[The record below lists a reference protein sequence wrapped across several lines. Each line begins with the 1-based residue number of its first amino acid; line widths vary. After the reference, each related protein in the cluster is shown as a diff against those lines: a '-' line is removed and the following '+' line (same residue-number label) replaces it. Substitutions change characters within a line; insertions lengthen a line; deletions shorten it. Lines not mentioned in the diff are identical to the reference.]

1 MRDELK
7 LQHRDPLKC
16 YTCTRAVLHL
26 YTPPGVIDGLRVID
40 PGEGAVGDRHIEEV
54 TQRPPALLHLV
65 LQEPVCGHLG
75 PHLRYVLPVELDSG
89 LLARGHCAEHVQAR
103 GGGGRHHL
111 VVHHLDEGVCAH
123 EGVEPAA
130 GPGLH
135 GEVQRQDGAPH
146 TLIPPHTGDI

>member
-1 MRDELK
+1 MYTLN
-7 LQHRDPLKC
+7 C
-16 YTCTRAVLHL
+16 YTCTHL
-26 YTPPGVIDGLRVID
+26 LASLMACVSLTLGKGQSGTGTLRKS
-40 PGEGAVGDRHIEEV
+40 H
-54 TQRPPALLHLV
+54 
-65 LQEPVCGHLG
+65 
-75 PHLRYVLPVELDSG
+75 SG